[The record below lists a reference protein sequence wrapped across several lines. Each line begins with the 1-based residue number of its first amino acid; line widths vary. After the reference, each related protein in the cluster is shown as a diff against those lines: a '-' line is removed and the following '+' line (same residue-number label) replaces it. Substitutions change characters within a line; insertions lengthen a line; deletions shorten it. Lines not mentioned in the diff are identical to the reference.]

1 MEAGA
6 PQPQSCVL
14 ESPAGLLPLVMVWE
28 QAGGFAEGVL
38 DFFVKFCQRGWV
50 EVGGY
55 HSHVVGDLADAGAV
69 SQETEGDLGI
79 FDAGDLV
86 QELCGFLNLPPCVV
100 FTELFITKSW

>member
-6 PQPQSCVL
+6 SQPQSGVFK
-14 ESPAGLLPLVMVWE
+14 SPAGLLPLVMVWE

-55 HSHVVGDLADAGAV
+55 HSHVVGDFADTGAV
-69 SQETEGDLGI
+69 
-79 FDAGDLV
+79 
-86 QELCGFLNLPPCVV
+86 P
-100 FTELFITKSW
+100 